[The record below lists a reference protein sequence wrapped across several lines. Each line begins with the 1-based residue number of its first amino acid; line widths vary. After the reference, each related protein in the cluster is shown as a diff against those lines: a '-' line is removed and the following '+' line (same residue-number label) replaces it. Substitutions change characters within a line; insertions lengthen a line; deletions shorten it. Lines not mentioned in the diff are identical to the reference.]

1 MISESRVP
9 ENGMPGLM
17 SGDWKRSTVSGP
29 QRRQFDA
36 WTAPDLSATAPALD
50 STPTPAAVED
60 ESYAYPAATGRLPR
74 SGSHQ
79 HRYARLERDERTERD
94 QQQARSPRGPLAA
107 R

>member
-29 QRRQFDA
+29 QRLQRSA
-36 WTAPDLSATAPALD
+36 WTAPDLSATAPALGYPSFRHHMRYRQVAD
-50 STPTPAAVED
+50 QPASDQDVDAPT
-60 ESYAYPAATGRLPR
+60 TG
-74 SGSHQ
+74 
-79 HRYARLERDERTERD
+79 ECF
-94 QQQARSPRGPLAA
+94 RGRRIVAGVAFVTL